1 MKIKI
6 CIICLMLLITNI
18 GYANDK
24 IYDDISNVTFVRNYD
39 GDTITVNIDNYPDI
53 IGKDISVRIYGI
65 DAPEING
72 ECDNEVEFAKIVKS
86 FIYSKLIVAKSIKL
100 VNVRRDKY
108 FRILA
113 DVEYD
118 GKNLSIELL
127 NTFKINRY
135 YGGKKELNYCN

>member
-1 MKIKI
+1 MKIKLYI
-6 CIICLMLLITNI
+6 TILILLISNI

-39 GDTITVNIDNYPDI
+39 GDTITVNIDNYPDV

-65 DAPEING
+65 DAPEIKG
-72 ECDNEVEFAKIVKS
+72 KCDTEVELANVMKS
-86 FIYSKLIVAKSIKL
+86 FVYNKLIVAKSIKL

-108 FRILA
+108 FRILS

-118 GKNLSIELL
+118 GKNLSSELL

-135 YGGKKELNYCN
+135 YGGTKKLNYCE